1 MSLYLDRK
9 IDYLVALAM
18 RSRKF
23 FRAYMADTE
32 ISMPQYIAMQVIQA
46 APGIRMKD
54 LAIRLETSTPAATSM
69 VDKLISLDMVERLS
83 SVQDR
88 RAVRLQITTSGAEE
102 VRKQDE
108 FMREHM
114 KRLFGKLSD
123 AELEQY
129 IVLHEKL
136 LS

>member
-1 MSLYLDRK
+1 MSNYLDDR

-23 FRAYMADTE
+23 FRAYMADTD
-32 ISMPQYIAMQVIQA
+32 ISMPQYIALQVIQA
-46 APGIRMKD
+46 APGIRMKE
-54 LAIRLETSTPAATSM
+54 LARRLETSTPAATVM
-69 VDKLISLDMVERLS
+69 IDKLITHGMVERLPNPT
-83 SVQDR
+83 DR
-88 RAVRLQITTSGAEE
+88 RTVQLRITDNGRHELQ
-102 VRKQDE
+102 KQDE
-108 FMREHM
+108 YMREHM

-129 IVLHEKL
+129 IALHEKL